1 MNGPWQG
8 RTDALVTPGVVWK
21 AKKFQLGVALR
32 TPMTQGEERL
42 TVLPT
47 AAIFYEEIL
56 PALGRM
62 LRP

>member
-1 MNGPWQG
+1 M
-8 RTDALVTPGVVWK
+8 TPGVVWK